1 MKKLTTHLCAVGALA
16 LSFAA
21 TSALASVTLDSTRVV
36 YPAKDRDVSIKLDN
50 AGEQPVVVQSWLDDG
65 DTAKKPSQV
74 RVPFV
79 LTPPLTRVDPAQG
92 QSLRLVYTGEALP
105 QDRESVYYLNVLEI
119 PPKPQVGGDRGLL
132 QIALRT
138 RIKVFFRPEGL
149 AGAAAAAPGKLTW
162 RLDRS
167 TNVLEA
173 RNPTPYYVTMTD
185 LKLKQ
190 ASGARNLGDDM
201 IAPGTTMQFA
211 LDAAPAGKLEVSYTA
226 IDDYGAGQPQQQAV
240 AN

>member
-1 MKKLTTHLCAVGALA
+1 
-16 LSFAA
+16 
-21 TSALASVTLDSTRVV
+21 
-36 YPAKDRDVSIKLDN
+36 
-50 AGEQPVVVQSWLDDG
+50 
-65 DTAKKPSQV
+65 
-74 RVPFV
+74 
-79 LTPPLTRVDPAQG
+79 
-92 QSLRLVYTGEALP
+92 
-105 QDRESVYYLNVLEI
+105 
-119 PPKPQVGGDRGLL
+119 
-132 QIALRT
+132 
-138 RIKVFFRPEGL
+138 
-149 AGAAAAAPGKLTW
+149 
-162 RLDRS
+162 
-167 TNVLEA
+167 VLEA